1 MLLEVSEALSTPP
14 AQSQTERTTTF
25 GARGLWKGS
34 GCDLDDSCDDSFSV
48 TSHNGG
54 DTFTSCLLQLDL
66 HLLK

>member
-1 MLLEVSEALSTPP
+1 MLLEVSEALSTLP

-25 GARGLWKGS
+25 GGRGLWKCS
-34 GCDLDDSCDDSFSV
+34 GCGLDDSCDDSFSV

-54 DTFTSCLLQLDL
+54 HTFTSCLLQFDL